1 MVCLLFISFKIT
13 MHQETACGCWNIV
26 PPRNALGGCLGLLG
40 LLSLSQSTGVPG
52 APRNHWLELI
62 SKILFSCCFPLC
74 PFPPGCCSRLALL
87 GCRNLV
93 PRFCR
98 PRRCELGNHQ
108 ELAVHL
114 WLWPL
119 IPLRASCPGSGNG
132 TQNWGTRRN
141 LQVAR
146 TSWCPITKSSTWFLR
161 KNSTAL
167 RFYQN
172 PPHISS
178 ACHTNDN
185 SKHLAKF
192 LDPRSDPKTCGAIL
206 LCCSSRTCQLLLSN

>member
-1 MVCLLFISFKIT
+1 M
-13 MHQETACGCWNIV
+13 
-26 PPRNALGGCLGLLG
+26 LG

-141 LQVAR
+141 LQMAR

-172 PPHISS
+172 PPHTS
-178 ACHTNDN
+178 AVPVTQTITPNTWLSFWIHDLTP
-185 SKHLAKF
+185 KHVGPYCFAAAVELANYF
-192 LDPRSDPKTCGAIL
+192 
-206 LCCSSRTCQLLLSN
+206 